1 MLPFNGRSSATHLF
15 AEGSVFIG
23 GLEYVGL
30 ENVGAEPLEGMT
42 IPHYAFM
49 AFQMMFAVITP
60 ALISGAVVERMK
72 FKAYVFFILA
82 WAVCVY
88 DPLCHWVWGGGW
100 IADLGAL
107 DFAGGTVVHVSAG
120 VSALVAALMLGR
132 RTLVA
137 DEESRAHNV
146 PFVLLG
152 AALLWFG
159 WFGFNAGSALA
170 ADGIA
175 ALALVTTN
183 LAAAAAMVIWVML
196 DVFKG
201 HRPSAVGA
209 ATGAVVGL
217 VTITPAAGFVS
228 PMGAIAMGCLG
239 AAIAF
244 FAVERLGRLG
254 IDDTLD
260 VFACHGV
267 GGIVGSILTGLFAT
281 TAVNAGGADGLF
293 YGGGT
298 ELLVAQTISVL
309 AAAAYAAACTAV
321 ILVIV
326 KAAVGIRAAT
336 ETETQGLDLG
346 DHGEAAYPAEP
357 ELKVVTVSAPVSPYA
372 EDSRAV
378 TGSD

>member
-1 MLPFNGRSSATHLF
+1 MMMSVIAMGVVALQWSFFGYSFSF
-15 AEGSVFIG
+15 AEGNAFIG

-100 IADLGAL
+100 IAELGAL

-137 DEESRAHNV
+137 DDESRAHNV

-183 LAAAAAMVIWVML
+183 LAAAAAMVVWVML

-228 PMGAIAMGCLG
+228 PMGAIA
-239 AAIAF
+239 IAW
-244 FAVERLGRLG
+244 A
-254 IDDTLD
+254 
-260 VFACHGV
+260 
-267 GGIVGSILTGLFAT
+267 
-281 TAVNAGGADGLF
+281 
-293 YGGGT
+293 
-298 ELLVAQTISVL
+298 LLPHSSQSSVW
-309 AAAAYAAACTAV
+309 V
-321 ILVIV
+321 
-326 KAAVGIRAAT
+326 
-336 ETETQGLDLG
+336 D
-346 DHGEAAYPAEP
+346 
-357 ELKVVTVSAPVSPYA
+357 
-372 EDSRAV
+372 
-378 TGSD
+378 